1 MPQPKSSGRP
11 KPRADQEKSTE
22 SSRSRATSKSTKRPP
37 KKVAAKAAAAPAKP
51 AKPKRTVRP
60 TRSATP
66 PSARVQ
72 RAKPGAGSAPRG
84 ASSSADDAFG
94 AALMAIRDRLARG
107 IMFTGDRLQETL
119 DDAASR
125 GRLTH
130 KDAEDLAQ
138 RLISAGRKQTEDL
151 LVELEQIVERG
162 GDELLRA
169 SRKVRDK
176 LR

>member
-1 MPQPKSSGRP
+1 MPQPKSSAGP
-11 KPRADQEKSTE
+11 KPKAKQAKVAE
-22 SSRSRATSKSTKRPP
+22 SSRSLTASKSTKRS
-37 KKVAAKAAAAPAKP
+37 AKAATTKNATPSAK
-51 AKPKRTVRP
+51 ASKPKRTTKP
-60 TRSATP
+60 ARSAPAAGVKRPKAPGSKQQQP
-66 PSARVQ
+66 PT
-72 RAKPGAGSAPRG
+72 
-84 ASSSADDAFG
+84 SSPDDALG
-94 AALMAIRDRLARG
+94 TALIAIRDRLARG
-107 IMFTGDRLQETL
+107 IMFTGERLQETL

-162 GDELLRA
+162 GDEILRA

>member
-11 KPRADQEKSTE
+11 KPKADQGKSTE
-22 SSRSRATSKSTKRPP
+22 SSRSLATSKSTKRPA
-37 KKVAAKAAAAPAKP
+37 KKAVSKAAGAPAKA
-51 AKPKRTVRP
+51 AKPKRAAVAP
-60 TRSATP
+60 TASAKRSNA
-66 PSARVQ
+66 
-72 RAKPGAGSAPRG
+72 GAGQLPPGVSG
-84 ASSSADDAFG
+84 SADDAFG
-94 AALMAIRDRLARG
+94 AALVAIRDRLARG
-107 IMFTGDRLQETL
+107 IMFTGERLQETL

>member
-11 KPRADQEKSTE
+11 KPKADQGKSTE
-22 SSRSRATSKSTKRPP
+22 SSRSRATSKSTKRPA
-37 KKVAAKAAAAPAKP
+37 KTAASRAAAPPAKTT
-51 AKPKRTVRP
+51 KPKRATKP
-60 TRSATP
+60 ARSAA
-66 PSARVQ
+66 SRADAK
-72 RAKPGAGSAPRG
+72 RAKPVAGEPALG

-94 AALMAIRDRLARG
+94 TALIAIRDRLARG
-107 IMFTGDRLQETL
+107 VMFTGERLQETL

-138 RLISAGRKQTEDL
+138 RLISARRKQTEDL

>member
-11 KPRADQEKSTE
+11 KPRADQEKSAE
-22 SSRSRATSKSTKRPP
+22 SSRSRAASKSTKRPA
-37 KKVAAKAAAAPAKP
+37 KKAAVKAAAAPAKP
-51 AKPKRTVRP
+51 AKPKHTAKP

-66 PSARVQ
+66 PSVGVQ
-72 RAKPGAGSAPRG
+72 RAKSGASS